1 MLRKAL
7 VVVAA
12 LVFLLPG
19 VGLLALAALF
29 DPAIA
34 QAATCATSNNGGSS
48 DGSSGSGLSEPS
60 LSASG
65 TIPQS
70 LTATTADGQTI
81 TLNHTQ
87 LERAAA
93 ILATGNSENID
104 ANGQVIALVAALT
117 ESTLRVLSNTS
128 AYPDSASYP
137 HDGNGSDHDSLGL
150 FQMRPSTGWGSVANL
165 MDPIWSSRAF
175 YGGPDGPNHGSPAGL
190 LDIPNW
196 QHLSLGAA
204 AQAVEVSAY
213 PDRYANYQPVA
224 ERIASTLTGVTLT
237 GGSGQ
242 CLTGGDGSNPTG
254 NLPPG
259 FAGAFIAAAEKEI
272 GLPYVWG
279 GGTYTGP
286 SGIGRDGRG
295 PGFDCSGLVLYA
307 AYQASGGKLRLPH
320 YTGDQI
326 HDGTPVAWADKQP
339 GDLIF
344 YTYPG
349 ASEPHH
355 VVIYLGGDRIV
366 QAPQTGENVRYGTL
380 SEFGDENTT
389 VRRLG

>member
-1 MLRKAL
+1 MWRKAL
-7 VVVAA
+7 VIVAA

-34 QAATCATSNNGGSS
+34 QAATCATNNSGSS

-60 LSASG
+60 LSVSG
-65 TIPQS
+65 TVPQS
-70 LTATTADGQTI
+70 LTATTADGVTV

-93 ILATGNSENID
+93 IIATGDSENID
-104 ANGQVIALVAALT
+104 ANGQVIALMAALT

-128 AYPDSASYP
+128 AYPDTATYP
-137 HDGNGSDHDSLGL
+137 HDGNGADHDSLGL

-175 YGGPDGPNHGSPAGL
+175 YGGPPGPNHGSPAGL

-196 QHLSLGAA
+196 QHLSLAAA

-224 ERIASTLTGVTLT
+224 QKIASTLTGVTLT
-237 GGSGQ
+237 GDSGQ
-242 CLTGGDGSNPTG
+242 CLTGNTGTNPPG

-326 HDGTPVAWADKQP
+326 HDGTPVAWNDKQP

-355 VVIYLGGDRIV
+355 VAIYLGGDRIL

-380 SEFGDENTT
+380 SEFSDENTT
-389 VRRLG
+389 VRRLS

>member
-1 MLRKAL
+1 MWRKAL
-7 VVVAA
+7 VIVTA
-12 LVFLLPG
+12 LVLLLPG
-19 VGLLALAALF
+19 VGLVALAALF
-29 DPAIA
+29 DPATA
-34 QAATCATSNNGGSS
+34 QAATCATTNNS
-48 DGSSGSGLSEPS
+48 SSGSNPSEPS
-60 LSASG
+60 LSVSG
-65 TIPQS
+65 TEPQS
-70 LTATTADGQTI
+70 LTATTADGQTL

-104 ANGQVIALVAALT
+104 ANGQVIALMAALT
-117 ESTLRVLSNTS
+117 ESSLRVLANTS
-128 AYPDSASYP
+128 AYPDSANYP
-137 HDGNGSDHDSLGL
+137 HDGDGSDHDSLGL
-150 FQMRPSTGWGSVANL
+150 FQMRPSTGWGTVANL

-204 AQAVEVSAY
+204 AQAVEVSEY

-224 ERIASTLTGVTLT
+224 EKIASILTGVTLT
-237 GGSGQ
+237 GGGQ
-242 CLTGGDGSNPTG
+242 CLTGDTSTSPSE
-254 NLPPG
+254 NLPAG

-286 SGIGRDGRG
+286 SGIGSDGRG

-307 AYQASGGKLRLPH
+307 AYQASDGKLRLPH

-355 VVIYLGGDRIV
+355 VAIYLGGNKIV

-380 SEFGDENTT
+380 SEFGDEITT

>member
-1 MLRKAL
+1 MWRKAL
-7 VVVAA
+7 IVLAA

-34 QAATCATSNNGGSS
+34 QAATCTTTDSSGGSS
-48 DGSSGSGLSEPS
+48 GAGSGLSELS
-60 LSASG
+60 LSVSG

-93 ILATGNSENID
+93 ILATGDAEDID
-104 ANGQVIALVAALT
+104 ANGQVIALMAALT
-117 ESTLRVLSNTS
+117 ESSLRVLSNVT
-128 AYPDSASYP
+128 AYPDSAGYP
-137 HDGNGSDHDSLGL
+137 HDGDGSDHDSLGL
-150 FQMRPSTGWGSVANL
+150 FQMRPQAGWGSVANL

-204 AQAVEVSAY
+204 AQAVEVSEY

-224 ERIASTLTGVTLT
+224 EKIASTLTGVTLT
-237 GGSGQ
+237 GGGGQ
-242 CLTGGDGSNPTG
+242 CLTGGTGSNPPG

-286 SGIGRDGRG
+286 SGIGSDGRG
-295 PGFDCSGLVLYA
+295 PGFDCSGLVMYA

-326 HDGTPVAWADKQP
+326 HDGTPVAWNDKQP
-339 GDLIF
+339 GDIIF

-349 ASEPHH
+349 QSVPHH
-355 VVIYLGGDRIV
+355 VVIYLGGNRIV

-380 SEFGDENTT
+380 SEFGDEITT
-389 VRRLG
+389 VRRLS